1 MVFGKLTLG
10 IRKNTDTD
18 MTERN
23 ILIIGAGKAGR
34 LLAQDIDRNVSDAHV
49 IGFVDDQPPK
59 SATTKYLG
67 TIDELSEISRIYKVD
82 EMIFAIPS
90 ADGALVRRVLMK
102 NMKSRIPIRIVP
114 RDLRVISHSDVKYS
128 EVKTLNP
135 EDFLGRPFIDKNI
148 ERLKKFYRGKTVFI
162 TGGAGSIGSEI
173 VRQLIDLEVKR
184 VTVYDNS
191 EYLIFLLE
199 QQLKER
205 GMRDKCELIVGN
217 ILHNNKLDAL
227 FSKIKPDIV
236 FHAAAYKHVHL
247 MQDNVDEAVYNN
259 VIGTKRVIDAVLKSK
274 VRLFTFISTD
284 KVVNPTSIMGATKK
298 LCEYYIQ
305 SLKSKTTKFNIV
317 RFGNVINSNGSAL
330 PLFERQMTLHKYV
343 TVTHKKMQRFF
354 MSIRE
359 AASLVIEST
368 AEGKP
373 NSIHILNMGEL
384 INIYEVALC
393 LIRSKGFVPEEDI
406 EVRIT
411 GLRKGEKMI
420 EELYTETEK
429 GNLCQ
434 FKKGKSIYALK
445 NEEVCPI
452 DIIEVLDDLEKTVKL
467 GDDVKGNLRK
477 KIHRLFP
484 SIKKI

>member
-1 MVFGKLTLG
+1 MIG

-34 LLAQDIDRNVSDAHV
+34 LLAQDIDRNISDAHV

-59 SATTKYLG
+59 SITTKYLG

-114 RDLRVISHSDVKYS
+114 RDLRVISRSDVRYS
-128 EVKTLNP
+128 EVRALDP
-135 EDFLGRPFIDKNI
+135 EDFLGRPFVDKNI

-191 EYLIFLLE
+191 EYLVFLLE

-205 GMRDKCELIVGN
+205 GMRDQCELIVGN

-227 FSKIKPDIV
+227 FSRIKPDIV

-247 MQDNVDEAVYNN
+247 MQDNIDEAIYNN
-259 VIGTKRVIDAVLKSK
+259 VVGTKRVVDAAVANGVK
-274 VRLFTFISTD
+274 LFTFISTD

-305 SLKSKTTKFNIV
+305 CLQSKTTKFNIV

-330 PLFERQMTLHKYV
+330 PLFERQIALHKYV

-359 AASLVIEST
+359 AASLVVEST
-368 AEGKP
+368 ANGKP

-393 LIRSKGFVPEEDI
+393 LICSKNFIPGTDI
-406 EVRIT
+406 EVKIT

-420 EELYTETEK
+420 EELYTEAEK
-429 GNLCQ
+429 GEIV
-434 FKKGKSIYALK
+434 KAKSGQMFSLRNHEKCPADIEKVLFEF
-445 NEEVCPI
+445 EEIVKRGAGQK
-452 DIIEVLDDLEKTVKL
+452 ELREKMK
-467 GDDVKGNLRK
+467 R
-477 KIHRLFP
+477 IFP
-484 SIKKI
+484 SLKQV

>member
-1 MVFGKLTLG
+1 MAEK
-10 IRKNTDTD
+10 
-18 MTERN
+18 N
-23 ILIIGAGKAGR
+23 ILIVGAGKAGR
-34 LLAQDIDRNVSDAHV
+34 LLAKDIDQNVPDAHV
-49 IGFVDDQPPK
+49 IGFVDDQALK
-59 SATTKYLG
+59 STSAKYLG
-67 TIDELSEISRIYKVD
+67 TIDELSRISKVYKVD
-82 EMIFAIPS
+82 EIIIAIPS
-90 ADGALVRRVLMK
+90 ADGVLVRHILMK

-114 RDLRVISHSDVKYS
+114 RNLRVISRSDVKYA
-128 EVKTLNP
+128 EVKSLDA
-135 EDFLGRPFIDKNI
+135 EDFLGRPFIRKNVD
-148 ERLKKFYRGKTVFI
+148 RLVRFYRGRTVFV

-173 VRQLIDLEVKR
+173 VRQLIDLGVKK
-184 VTVYDNS
+184 VVVYDNS

-205 GMRDKCELIVGN
+205 GMRDRCELIVGN
-217 ILHNNKLDAL
+217 ILHDNKLNNL
-227 FSKIKPDIV
+227 FQKIKPDIV

-247 MQDNVDEAVYNN
+247 MQDNIDEAVYNN
-259 VIGTKRVIDAVLKSK
+259 VIGTKRVIDAALKNK
-274 VRLFTFISTD
+274 IKLFTFISTD

-305 SLKSKTTKFNIV
+305 SLHSKTTRFNIV

-368 AEGKP
+368 AEGKL

-393 LIRSKGFVPEEDI
+393 LIRSKDLVPEEDV
-406 EVRIT
+406 ELRIM

-420 EELYTETEK
+420 EELYTESEGGEMIKT
-429 GNLCQ
+429 
-434 FKKGKSIYALK
+434 KSGRIFSLK
-445 NEEVCPI
+445 NHVVCPV
-452 DIIEVLDDLEKTVKL
+452 DIMKTLAELEELVKNGGEQIL
-467 GDDVKGNLRK
+467 LRGK
-477 KIHRLFP
+477 MRNIFP
-484 SIKKI
+484 SIK

>member
-1 MVFGKLTLG
+1 MQ
-10 IRKNTDTD
+10 KNSNTD
-18 MTERN
+18 MTEKN
-23 ILIIGAGKAGR
+23 ILIIGLGKAGR
-34 LLAQDIDRNVSDAHV
+34 LLAQDIDRNISGAHV
-49 IGFVDDQPPK
+49 IGFVDDQIPK
-59 SATTKYLG
+59 KGVMSYLG
-67 TIDELSEISRIYKVD
+67 TIDELPKISKLYKVD
-82 EMIFAIPS
+82 EMIIAIPS
-90 ADGALVRRVLMK
+90 ADGALVRRILMK
-102 NMKSRIPIRIVP
+102 NIKSRIPIRIVP
-114 RDLRVISHSDVKYS
+114 RNLRVISKSDVRYS
-128 EVKTLNP
+128 EVKALDA
-135 EDFLGRPFIDKNI
+135 EDFLGRPFIRKNVD
-148 ERLKKFYRGKTVFI
+148 RLVKFYRGRTVFV

-173 VRQLIDLEVKR
+173 VRQLIDLEVKK
-184 VTVYDNS
+184 VIVYDNS

-205 GMRDKCELIVGN
+205 GMREKCELIVGN

-227 FSKIKPDIV
+227 FSRIKPDIV

-247 MQDNVDEAVYNN
+247 MQDNIDEAVYNN
-259 VIGTKRVIDAVLKSK
+259 VIGTKRVIDAALKNK
-274 VRLFTFISTD
+274 VKLFTFISTD

-305 SLKSKTTKFNIV
+305 SLYSKTTQFNIV

-330 PLFERQMTLHKYV
+330 PLFERQMMLHKYV

-393 LIRSKGFVPEEDI
+393 LIRSKDLVPEEDV
-406 EVRIT
+406 EVRIM

-420 EELYTETEK
+420 EELYTESEEGEMVK
-429 GNLCQ
+429 R
-434 FKKGKSIYALK
+434 KSGRIFSLK
-445 NEEVCPI
+445 NHVVCPVDINKTLIELEEVVRKG
-452 DIIEVLDDLEKTVKL
+452 ENQVVLQRKMKTIFSS
-467 GDDVKGNLRK
+467 LRE
-477 KIHRLFP
+477 
-484 SIKKI
+484 S

>member
-1 MVFGKLTLG
+1 MA
-10 IRKNTDTD
+10 
-18 MTERN
+18 ERN
-23 ILIIGAGKAGR
+23 ILIIGAGKAGK
-34 LLAQDIDRNVSDAHV
+34 LLAQDINRNVSDARV
-49 IGFVDDQPPK
+49 IGFVADQPPK
-59 SATTKYLG
+59 GAAMKYLG
-67 TIDELSEISRIYKVD
+67 IIDELSEISRIYKVD
-82 EMIFAIPS
+82 EMIVAIPS
-90 ADGALVRRVLMK
+90 ADGALVRRILMK

-114 RDLRVISHSDVKYS
+114 RDLQVISHSDVRYS
-128 EVKTLNP
+128 EVKTLDP

-148 ERLKKFYRGKTVFI
+148 ERLKKFYRKKTVFI

-173 VRQLIDLEVKR
+173 VRQLINLEVER
-184 VTVYDNS
+184 VVVYDNS

-205 GMRDKCELIVGN
+205 GVRDKCELIVGN
-217 ILHNNKLDAL
+217 ILHNNKLDVL
-227 FSKIKPDIV
+227 FSRIKPDIV

-247 MQDNVDEAVYNN
+247 MQDNIDEAVYNN
-259 VIGTKRVIDAVLKSK
+259 VIGTKRVIDVALKNRVK
-274 VRLFTFISTD
+274 LFTFISTD

-298 LCEYYIQ
+298 LCEHYIQ

-330 PLFERQMTLHKYV
+330 PLFERQMILHKYV

-393 LIRSKGFVPEEDI
+393 LIRARGFIPEEDV

-420 EELYTETEK
+420 EELYTESEEGEMIKT
-429 GNLCQ
+429 
-434 FKKGKSIYALK
+434 KSGRIFSLK
-445 NEEVCPI
+445 NRAACSADIVAILSELEELVKNGG
-452 DIIEVLDDLEKTVKL
+452 DQDL
-467 GDDVKGNLRK
+467 LRK
-477 KIHRLFP
+477 KMQGIFP
-484 SIKKI
+484 SIK